1 MTHDPDAN
9 GHARR
14 VPADQ
19 PAARHGANGIDS
31 ANGAAHAAN
40 RSHGGNGAPVD
51 PQHVER
57 IQAIRRSSSYRQSHV
72 DPDFMGR
79 VELRPV
85 RLQLELLKPDLI
97 MQEHGVQSTVVVFGG
112 TRVVERHVAEQKLEH
127 ARAALATHPNEPRLV
142 RAVRIAENVLRKAH
156 YYDEAREFAALVSR
170 ECQATRVH
178 DYVVCTG
185 GGPGIMEAA
194 NRGAFEA
201 GAKSIG
207 LNITLPFEQEPNSF
221 ITPELCFEFKYFAIR
236 KMHFLMRAK
245 AMVAFPGGFGTMD
258 ELFEAL
264 TLIQTHRMQPL
275 PVVLFG
281 RDYWRRIVDWEL
293 FVEEGTVAPE
303 DLELIRFAET
313 AQECWQIIQD
323 FYRATPAERL
333 PRGQ

>member
-1 MTHDPDAN
+1 MPYGVRDSDGTRMTHPPTAN
-9 GHARR
+9 GH
-14 VPADQ
+14 PA
-19 PAARHGANGIDS
+19 GDS
-31 ANGAAHAAN
+31 GHA
-40 RSHGGNGAPVD
+40 
-51 PQHVER
+51 ER
-57 IQAIRRSSSYRQSHV
+57 ILAIRKSTSYRQSHI

-85 RLQLELLKPDLI
+85 RLQLELLKPELI
-97 MQEHGVQSTVVVFGG
+97 MQEQGVQSTVVVFGG
-112 TRVVERHVAEQKLEH
+112 TRVVERAEAERRLQAATE
-127 ARAALATHPNEPRLV
+127 ALAKKPNDPKLV
-142 RAVRIAENVLRKAH
+142 RGVRIAENVLRKAH
-156 YYDEAREFAALVSR
+156 FYDEAREFAALVSGQ
-170 ECQATRVH
+170 CQIDH
-178 DYVVCTG
+178 QCDYVICTG

-194 NRGAFEA
+194 NRGAFEV

-221 ITPELCFEFKYFAIR
+221 ISPELCFEFKYFAIR

-264 TLIQTHRMQPL
+264 TLIQTRRMQPI

-293 FVEEGTVAPE
+293 FVEEGTISPQ
-303 DLELIRFAET
+303 DLDLIKYAET

-323 FYRATPAERL
+323 FWRQAPPERL